1 MYEKFARL
9 LSERGVTAYKVS
21 KATGIPTAALSS
33 WKNGKYEPKPDKI
46 RKIAD
51 FFGVPVDYFYETG
64 SNDSVYYIDEATRQ
78 TAEEIHHRPGM
89 RALFSA
95 ARELSDD
102 KLQAVAAMIERLKE
116 TNPDA

>member
-9 LSERGVTAYKVS
+9 LAERGVTAYKVA
-21 KATGIPTAALSS
+21 KETGIPTAALSS
-33 WKNGKYEPKPDKI
+33 WKNGKYELKPDKI

-51 FFGVPVDYFYETG
+51 YFGVPTDYFYENHVDEG
-64 SNDSVYYIDEATRQ
+64 VYYMDEATRE
-78 TAEEIHHRPGM
+78 TAEEIHQRPGM

-95 ARELSDD
+95 ARDLSDD

-116 TNPDA
+116 TNPDG

>member
-1 MYEKFARL
+1 MYEKIKDVCRRKGITISALEKDLGFGKGY
-9 LSERGVTAYKVS
+9 LSKVDRH
-21 KATGIPTAALSS
+21 
-33 WKNGKYEPKPDKI
+33 KPSADRVKL
-46 RKIAD
+46 IAD
-51 FFGVPVDYFYETG
+51 YLGVSVGEIYGDAD
-64 SNDSVYYIDEATRQ
+64 NVYYMDEATRE
-78 TAEEIHHRPGM
+78 TAEEIHQRPGM